1 MTMPVSDGRNFSYN
15 RVVIALSAIMLATMA
30 VLDYAILKQQRQ
42 SIMREVTEVAALEL
56 EQAAT
61 FMTEPL
67 LRYRFAD
74 VEQFMQQWSENNDE
88 VVLFEA
94 LTPSGH
100 ILTSFQRPALSPH
113 RFTTAKEVTFEGRR
127 LLTLTLEKDFSQAEH
142 ILVQLRTRLL
152 LASLSLSAGLGITLW
167 FIFRFLAIRP
177 LELEVSRRRQAELK
191 LAQANLVLNDR
202 VQERTREI
210 RNLLDQEMYLRE
222 IMATV
227 TDINGLLITSPDLES
242 LLRESCAR
250 FVRHGHYEFCWIGL
264 LEREAIRTV
273 YSSGEKDAILAAPPY
288 ESHLPESPF
297 YQSPT
302 ARCLREETS
311 VLSSRGLHPGD
322 FTPWRDGGAI
332 TGFQQ
337 VIALPLRSGRSA
349 PPLGVLTVYTWRKEG
364 FEKEE
369 ISMLEELA
377 GDLGFAIESF
387 RQRQEVARLTVER
400 TANYEETIFT
410 FVGMI
415 EQRDNYTAGHTERV
429 ARYCQQIA
437 KEMGL
442 AGEEINK
449 LFKAAVLH
457 DIGKIATPDAVL
469 LQPGKL
475 GPLDHDLIKLH
486 ATAGYEMLSN
496 IEMYKDLAEIIL
508 HHHERHDG
516 TGYPGGL
523 RGEEIPLLARI
534 LIVADAF
541 DAMTTTRI
549 YKARKDTR
557 AALAELQ
564 SGSGSQFHPEVA
576 AVAIRVLAGVT
587 VPESDTQ
594 APGTELEKKRFSY
607 FFNDRLTG
615 LYNEDYLKIVLRNNE
630 EQHQHQCLHLLQLE
644 NMPVY
649 NKQLGWEKGNLL
661 IQRCA
666 GELQERFPDGLFFR
680 VYGND
685 FVVVFIEH
693 RRIDS
698 REFASLPC
706 LAGTGVTMAA
716 RHIDLARE
724 TKYSIDKLEAIK
736 LLANSN

>member
-1 MTMPVSDGRNFSYN
+1 
-15 RVVIALSAIMLATMA
+15 
-30 VLDYAILKQQRQ
+30 
-42 SIMREVTEVAALEL
+42 
-56 EQAAT
+56 
-61 FMTEPL
+61 
-67 LRYRFAD
+67 
-74 VEQFMQQWSENNDE
+74 
-88 VVLFEA
+88 
-94 LTPSGH
+94 
-100 ILTSFQRPALSPH
+100 
-113 RFTTAKEVTFEGRR
+113 
-127 LLTLTLEKDFSQAEH
+127 
-142 ILVQLRTRLL
+142 
-152 LASLSLSAGLGITLW
+152 
-167 FIFRFLAIRP
+167 
-177 LELEVSRRRQAELK
+177 
-191 LAQANLVLNDR
+191 
-202 VQERTREI
+202 
-210 RNLLDQEMYLRE
+210 
-222 IMATV
+222 
-227 TDINGLLITSPDLES
+227 
-242 LLRESCAR
+242 
-250 FVRHGHYEFCWIGL
+250 
-264 LEREAIRTV
+264 
-273 YSSGEKDAILAAPPY
+273 
-288 ESHLPESPF
+288 
-297 YQSPT
+297 
-302 ARCLREETS
+302 
-311 VLSSRGLHPGD
+311 
-322 FTPWRDGGAI
+322 
-332 TGFQQ
+332 
-337 VIALPLRSGRSA
+337 
-349 PPLGVLTVYTWRKEG
+349 
-364 FEKEE
+364 
-369 ISMLEELA
+369 
-377 GDLGFAIESF
+377 
-387 RQRQEVARLTVER
+387 
-400 TANYEETIFT
+400 
-410 FVGMI
+410 
-415 EQRDNYTAGHTERV
+415 
-429 ARYCQQIA
+429 
-437 KEMGL
+437 
-442 AGEEINK
+442 
-449 LFKAAVLH
+449 
-457 DIGKIATPDAVL
+457 
-469 LQPGKL
+469 
-475 GPLDHDLIKLH
+475 
-486 ATAGYEMLSN
+486 
-496 IEMYKDLAEIIL
+496 MYKDLAEIIL